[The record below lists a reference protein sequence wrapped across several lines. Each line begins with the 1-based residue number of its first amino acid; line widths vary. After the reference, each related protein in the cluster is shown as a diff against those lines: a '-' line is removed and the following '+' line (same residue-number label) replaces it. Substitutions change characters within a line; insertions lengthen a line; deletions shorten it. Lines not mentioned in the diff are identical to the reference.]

1 MDILIWEMVIAGPRC
16 DRWLRPWTLSDNW
29 QQVERKKVPQGP
41 TRGEKVPQGPT
52 RREKVPQ
59 GPTRGEK
66 VPQGPTRGEKVP
78 QGSAIRKIGSTSIQK
93 ARTLRAHP
101 FNM

>member
-1 MDILIWEMVIAGPRC
+1 MPYWILDFGCWKLDIWILEMAIAGPRC
-16 DRWLRPWTLSDNW
+16 DRLLRPWTLSDNW
-29 QQVERKKVPQGP
+29 QQVERKKVPQGS
-41 TRGEKVPQGPT
+41 
-52 RREKVPQ
+52 
-59 GPTRGEK
+59 
-66 VPQGPTRGEKVP
+66 TRGEKVP

>member
-16 DRWLRPWTLSDNW
+16 DRWLRPWTLSDKW

-41 TRGEKVPQGPT
+41 TRG
-52 RREKVPQ
+52 EKVPQ